1 MSAIV
6 LPDDSAFG
14 NLPDGAAGF
23 LAVFAVL
30 TGTVIFL
37 NLRHALAKP
46 KDGAVPQV
54 VSKAPDGK
62 GKGKPAK
69 PKSGRR
75 TAIAFYK
82 RVKSFGLNR
91 KEADVLFGI
100 LAEGGISPLDAIG
113 DSALTDAQ
121 FRLAYNRVT
130 AEYGGE
136 EVQRRLLEL
145 FAVRNRAEYILAM
158 GEEGGKSAVSALR
171 SRDADIAAVFRPANA
186 ADEEEGGLPATAG
199 ADGCSG
205 VISSISLRG
214 CSIAAG
220 RYFEAG
226 SVISAEFRLA
236 GARVAAFAFITR
248 ASREK
253 GRWLYRADF
262 LKLQPA
268 AVIAINEFVFGY
280 R

>member
-1 MSAIV
+1 MSAIDL
-6 LPDDSAFG
+6 LPEDSAFG

-37 NLRHALAKP
+37 NLRQALAKP
-46 KDGAVPQV
+46 KGDAAPQT
-54 VSKAPDGK
+54 VSKAVK
-62 GKGKPAK
+62 GNGKPAK

-82 RVKSFGLNR
+82 RVKPFGLNR
-91 KEADVLFGI
+91 KEADALFGI
-100 LAEGGISPLDAIG
+100 LAAGGVSPLDAIG

-130 AEYGGE
+130 AEYGGD

-158 GEEGGKSAVSALR
+158 EKEGDKSPVSALR
-171 SRDADIAAVFRPANA
+171 SREADIAAVFRPANA
-186 ADEEEGGLPATAG
+186 ADGEEGWLPAAAG
-199 ADGCSG
+199 ADGCGG

-236 GARVAAFAFITR
+236 GGRVAAFASITR

-262 LKLQPA
+262 LKLPPA